1 MIPAGAVVA
10 AARGWIGVPYLHQGR
25 SRSGIDCIGLV
36 LQVAREAGIG
46 PADLDFRR
54 YGRMP
59 QREMIEAELPRW
71 CAPGEAQ
78 AGALVVV
85 RWTTAAAHLAICTGP
100 SLIHAC
106 ASRKQVVEH
115 GYRGVWQRLTHSV
128 WLLPGVRYE

>member
-78 AGALVVV
+78 AGAC
-85 RWTTAAAHLAICTGP
+85 RKGRSGP
-100 SLIHAC
+100 
-106 ASRKQVVEH
+106 
-115 GYRGVWQRLTHSV
+115 RGVGRRSHGAMAPSWSPAT
-128 WLLPGVRYE
+128 